1 MLTTNTK
8 TPNTNLVKILK
19 SLTFAILTTFSLTA
33 AAQDLIANQAPSD
46 RKMHDVSTVRLKSTI
61 NADLSNP
68 ASDIY
73 TNWTRKIRTEE
84 GHVAANFKIDLRGF
98 AMPTTS
104 RQINSNFGRRWG
116 KQHEGLDIKVYT
128 GDTIRSAFDGKV
140 RIVAFNGRG
149 YGYYVVIRHP
159 NGLETLYGHLSRQ
172 LVREDQIVRAGQ
184 VIGLGGSTGKSSGS
198 HLHFETRLLGQP
210 IDPALLF
217 DFPNQD
223 VTGDFYTLRNRAI
236 TKGDLAAAD
245 TREMDEQTRMRDG
258 ARLLSTEAPEPIQAE
273 IVPADEPAEDVA
285 TTIQSPTKKSARRS
299 QRSATYRVKDGDN
312 LYKIAQKHH
321 TTVAKLCK
329 LNGIK
334 QTTVLHRG
342 QVLKCS

>member
-1 MLTTNTK
+1 MMM
-8 TPNTNLVKILK
+8 
-19 SLTFAILTTFSLTA
+19 SLPGV
-33 AAQDLIANQAPSD
+33 AQDLIANQAPSD
-46 RKMHDVSTVRLKSTI
+46 RKMHDISTVKLNHTI
-61 NADLSNP
+61 QADLSDP

-98 AMPTTS
+98 VMPTTS

-140 RIVAFNGRG
+140 RIVAFNRRG
-149 YGYYVVIRHP
+149 YGYYIVIRHP

-172 LVREDQIVRAGQ
+172 LVKEDQIVHAGEI
-184 VIGLGGSTGKSSGS
+184 IGLGGSTGRSSGS

-223 VTGDFYTLRNRAI
+223 VTGDFYTLRNRSM
-236 TKGDLAAAD
+236 TKGDLAQAD
-245 TREMDEQTRMRDG
+245 TRQMEEQVRMREG
-258 ARLLSTEAPEPIQAE
+258 AHLVSIDTPELTTESTAADNTEETAIQ
-273 IVPADEPAEDVA
+273 
-285 TTIQSPTKKSARRS
+285 PTGKKSTRNNRR
-299 QRSATYRVKDGDN
+299 QASATHRVKSGET
-312 LYKIAQKHH
+312 LSKIAKRHGL
-321 TTVAKLCK
+321 TVAQLCK

-334 QTTVLHRG
+334 ATATLRPG
-342 QVLKCS
+342 QRLRCS

>member
-1 MLTTNTK
+1 MNLFITKTLTTAFFTL
-8 TPNTNLVKILK
+8 TL
-19 SLTFAILTTFSLTA
+19 SLPA
-33 AAQDLIANQAPSD
+33 AGQDLIANQAPSD
-46 RKMHDVSTVRLKSTI
+46 KKMRDINNVILKHTI
-61 NADLSNP
+61 KADLSDP

-104 RQINSNFGRRWG
+104 RQINSDFGRRWG

-140 RIVAFNGRG
+140 RIVAFNRRG
-149 YGYYVVIRHP
+149 YGYYIVIRHP
-159 NGLETLYGHLSRQ
+159 NGLETLYGHLSKQ
-172 LVREDQIVRAGQ
+172 LVKEDQIVRAGE
-184 VIGLGGSTGKSSGS
+184 VIGLGGNTGRSSGS

-223 VTGDFYTLRNRAI
+223 VTGDFYTLRNRAM
-236 TKGDLAAAD
+236 TKGDLAVAE
-245 TREMDEQTRMRDG
+245 TRQMEEEARMREHAQFASVFPTQTASAAETDM
-258 ARLLSTEAPEPIQAE
+258 ANAENEEEETTQQATQ
-273 IVPADEPAEDVA
+273 P
-285 TTIQSPTKKSARRS
+285 SSKKSARR
-299 QRSATYRVKDGDN
+299 QNGRTATHRVKRGDT
-312 LYKIAQKHH
+312 LSKIAKRHGLTITQ
-321 TTVAKLCK
+321 LCR

-334 QTTVLHRG
+334 TSTTLRPG
-342 QVLKCS
+342 QKLRCS

>member
-1 MLTTNTK
+1 MRDIN
-8 TPNTNLVKILK
+8 NVILK
-19 SLTFAILTTFSLTA
+19 
-33 AAQDLIANQAPSD
+33 
-46 RKMHDVSTVRLKSTI
+46 HTI
-61 NADLSNP
+61 KADLSDP

-104 RQINSNFGRRWG
+104 RQINSDFGRRWG

-140 RIVAFNGRG
+140 RIVAFNRRG
-149 YGYYVVIRHP
+149 YGYYIVIRHP
-159 NGLETLYGHLSRQ
+159 NGLETLYGHLSKQ
-172 LVREDQIVRAGQ
+172 LVKEDQIVRAGE
-184 VIGLGGSTGKSSGS
+184 VIGLGGNTGRSSGS

-223 VTGDFYTLRNRAI
+223 VTGDFYTLRNRAM
-236 TKGDLAAAD
+236 TKGDLAVAE
-245 TREMDEQTRMRDG
+245 TRQMEEEARMREHAQLASVSHTQTASAAETDM
-258 ARLLSTEAPEPIQAE
+258 ANAENEEEETTQQATQ
-273 IVPADEPAEDVA
+273 P
-285 TTIQSPTKKSARRS
+285 SSKKSARR
-299 QRSATYRVKDGDN
+299 QNGRTATHRVKRGDT
-312 LYKIAQKHH
+312 LSKIAKRHGLTITQ
-321 TTVAKLCK
+321 LCR

-334 QTTVLHRG
+334 TSTTLRPG
-342 QVLKCS
+342 QKLRCS

>member
-1 MLTTNTK
+1 MRSK
-8 TPNTNLVKILK
+8 TILMK
-19 SLTFAILTTFSLTA
+19 TILLAILSTFSLSS

-46 RKMHDVSTVRLKSTI
+46 RKLHDISTVKLNRTI
-61 NADLSNP
+61 NADLSDP

-84 GHVAANFKIDLRGF
+84 GHVPANFRIDLRGF
-98 AMPTTS
+98 VMPTTS
-104 RQINSNFGRRWG
+104 RQVNSLYGRRWG

-140 RIVAFNGRG
+140 RIVSFNRRG

-172 LVREDQIVRAGQ
+172 FVKEDQIVRAGD
-184 VIGLGGSTGKSSGS
+184 VIGLGGSTGKSTGS

-210 IDPALLF
+210 INPALLF

-223 VTGDFYTLRNRAI
+223 VTGDFYTFRSQAI
-236 TKGDLAAAD
+236 TKGNLAEAD
-245 TREMDEQTRMRDG
+245 TRVMEEQVKMRDG
-258 ARLLSTEAPEPIQAE
+258 AQLVSTGMPDTATEPQEVESQSQDAL
-273 IVPADEPAEDVA
+273 VNTQPA
-285 TTIQSPTKKSARRS
+285 SKKSSRRS
-299 QRSATYRVKDGDN
+299 QRSATYRVKNGDN
-312 LYKIAQKHH
+312 LYNIAKRHG

-329 LNGIK
+329 LNGISENAI
-334 QTTVLHRG
+334 LHKG